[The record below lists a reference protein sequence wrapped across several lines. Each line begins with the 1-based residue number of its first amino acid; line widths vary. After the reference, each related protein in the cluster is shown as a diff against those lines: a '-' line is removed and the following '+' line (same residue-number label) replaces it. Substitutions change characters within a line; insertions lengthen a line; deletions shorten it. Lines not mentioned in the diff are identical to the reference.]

1 MSREKLKE
9 SLLEKRDARARAIW
23 QEAEL
28 KARRYRQETEASS
41 ADQRQKRVA
50 RIESKLTE
58 QLDRLSSRIE
68 KRLRRTRL
76 LAEETFSEQLRQLAL
91 QRLTTLTP
99 EERRRSLKR
108 LARELPGLAWEQITV
123 HPEDRQQAA
132 EIFPDCTIN
141 TDPALSGGV
150 IAITVERILAVDN
163 SLTKRLE
170 QAWPALSGT
179 LLDSVRKKRERDDAK
194 TPA

>member
-9 SLLEKRDARARAIW
+9 SLLEKRDARARTIW
-23 QEAEL
+23 EEAEQ

-50 RIESKLTE
+50 RIESEVTE
-58 QLDRLSSRIE
+58 QLDRLSSRIG

-76 LAEETFSEQLRQLAL
+76 LAEETFSEQLRQKAL

-99 EERRRSLKR
+99 EERRRSLQR
-108 LARELPGLAWEQITV
+108 LARELPGLDWKQITV

-132 EIFPDCTIN
+132 RIFPDCAID
-141 TDPALSGGV
+141 TDPTLTGV
-150 IAITVERILAVDN
+150 IAATVEKTLSVDN
-163 SLTKRLE
+163 SLAKRLE
-170 QAWPALSGT
+170 QSWPELSGCV
-179 LLDSVRKKRERDDAK
+179 LDSLRTKRE
-194 TPA
+194 